1 MEIDKNNHRVFYEM
15 CKTIATDEE
24 LSKKMLSL
32 GYSYIKMEMVYEN
45 GVCVDSTET
54 VFRKYSHT
62 IILFKTETHS
72 AFIRLDKYSWS
83 EHIHSLQSL
92 DIGYDDPLFV
102 KLIEDIN
109 IVLRKNKIKNVLEDE

>member
-54 VFRKYSHT
+54 VFENIAILLFYSKQKHT
-62 IILFKTETHS
+62 QHL
-72 AFIRLDKYSWS
+72 
-83 EHIHSLQSL
+83 
-92 DIGYDDPLFV
+92 YDST
-102 KLIEDIN
+102 N
-109 IVLRKNKIKNVLEDE
+109 IVGANIYIVFNH